1 MKPPLNNAFHGQVDD
16 QKFDFSINR
25 IIVMSY
31 TIWWLPQKKLDTPS
45 THTYKGFFPIMTV
58 KHWQWEYPQSNLF
71 SGKYDSEKPA
81 AIIVQGKV

>member
-31 TIWWLPQKKLDTPS
+31 TIWWLPQKERLPQKNWTLLPLTPI
-45 THTYKGFFPIMTV
+45 KD
-58 KHWQWEYPQSNLF
+58 F
-71 SGKYDSEKPA
+71 SR
-81 AIIVQGKV
+81 